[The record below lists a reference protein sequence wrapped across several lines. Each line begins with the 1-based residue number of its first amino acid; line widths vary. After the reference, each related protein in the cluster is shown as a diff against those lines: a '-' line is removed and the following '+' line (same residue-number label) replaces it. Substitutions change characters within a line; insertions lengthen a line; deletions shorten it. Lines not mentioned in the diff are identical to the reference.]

1 MHTDFFSSQENLGK
15 NTHNDYMSNN
25 NMIYSVQVADIII
38 IYNILVLYKLL
49 QVCNIAH
56 SIRSWDYSHLLAP
69 VRSFI
74 H

>member
-25 NMIYSVQVADIII
+25 NTIYSVQVADIII

-56 SIRSWDYSHLLAP
+56 
-69 VRSFI
+69 
-74 H
+74 